1 MVDEDGSKMIEFDE
15 FLDIIKNGS
24 RTNNRDSGQNVPG
37 TTAIFDFFKKL
48 TTGKLQKDQEQ
59 ELPFSLFISSKRRQ
73 KLLDSMM
80 EKNQNKRDEGQ
91 HILNNYRKQLA
102 ERMAREKVDRGDI
115 FDRAQNSRR
124 GAAQSQEEEEKQDF
138 MTRRMANFDLE
149 VPDSNVLLAILNRK
163 GKFDDDLRSD
173 LRR

>member
-1 MVDEDGSKMIEFDE
+1 MGGV
-15 FLDIIKNGS
+15 
-24 RTNNRDSGQNVPG
+24 QG
-37 TTAIFDFFKKL
+37 TKAIFDFFKKL
-48 TTGKLQKDQEQ
+48 TSGKLQNPKEQ

-80 EKNQNKRDEGQ
+80 EGEGTERRKDGE

-115 FDRAQNSRR
+115 FERAQNSRR
-124 GAAQSQEEEEKQDF
+124 GAASSTQEQENDKTQDF
-138 MTRRMANFDLE
+138 MTRRMANFEID

-163 GKFDDDLRSD
+163 GKYENDLRAD
-173 LRR
+173 RQ

>member
-1 MVDEDGSKMIEFDE
+1 MIEFDE
-15 FLDIIKNGS
+15 FLDIIKGGS
-24 RTNNRDSGQNVPG
+24 RMNNRQSGLGVQG
-37 TTAIFDFFKKL
+37 TSAIFDFFKKL
-48 TTGKLQKDQEQ
+48 TTGKLQNPQEQ

-80 EKNQNKRDEGQ
+80 AGADTKKKEEGE

-115 FDRAQNSRR
+115 FERHMSSR
-124 GAAQSQEEEEKQDF
+124 GGDTSHNGEADDKLTDF
-138 MTRRMANFDLE
+138 MTRRMANFENE
-149 VPDSNVLLAILNRK
+149 VPDSNVLLAILARK
-163 GKFDDDLRSD
+163 GKFDNDLKSE